1 MQRRPGRKAATAL
14 REKTQLDQIAQAVA
28 SFASR
33 LSFHDLPADVVE
45 VARQRLVDSIGCGLA
60 AVDCDQVGIA
70 RHIFSG
76 GASDYLPG
84 RVLGSS
90 ERTTP
95 MAATFLN
102 TAMIRYLDF
111 NDFYPGG
118 HPSDI
123 LGALLG
129 LAESAKASGAR
140 LLTSMVVAYEVF
152 TRLSDSAKLR
162 ERGWDQGYA
171 IGVATAAGV
180 GNLLGLGAGALRH
193 AISIAAVGNVP
204 LRATRAGSLSHW
216 KGAAT
221 AYATHNAVLATLLA
235 AEGMTGPE
243 QPFQGRHGLW
253 EQITGPFDLQ
263 PYEELGSRYL
273 TPSTRLKYWPVEYNA
288 QAAVWAAIEL
298 RKRVPHSDVESIDV
312 KVYWSAWHEIGSE
325 PAKWDPQTRETAD
338 HSLPYIFAR
347 TLVDGMIGL
356 GSFDEAAYKDP
367 SLRPLMNKIKVAQD
381 DEIEAM
387 WPSTVMMRVE
397 AADRLGK
404 RHSIEVVNPLGHE
417 RNPMRDADVRRKF
430 MALSGPVLGDERAA
444 AALDQWWCVEDLS
457 HLGAAFDG
465 IALSSR
471 LAVGEAQ

>member
-1 MQRRPGRKAATAL
+1 
-14 REKTQLDQIAQAVA
+14 
-28 SFASR
+28 
-33 LSFHDLPADVVE
+33 
-45 VARQRLVDSIGCGLA
+45 
-60 AVDCDQVGIA
+60 
-70 RHIFSG
+70 
-76 GASDYLPG
+76 
-84 RVLGSS
+84 
-90 ERTTP
+90 

-123 LGALLG
+123 LGALLAI
-129 LAESAKASGAR
+129 AESVEADGKR

-171 IGVATAAGV
+171 IGVATAAAV
-180 GNLLGLGAGALRH
+180 GNLLQLKADALRH
-193 AISIAAVGNVP
+193 GLAIVAVGSVP

-263 PYEELGSRYL
+263 PYEELGSQYL
-273 TPSTRLKYWPVEYNA
+273 TPKTRLKYWPVEYNA
-288 QAAVWAAIEL
+288 QAAVWAAKEL
-298 RKRVPHSDVESIDV
+298 RSRVPIADLASIDV
-312 KVYWSAWHEIGSE
+312 RVYWSAWHEIGSE

-347 TLVDGMIGL
+347 TLVDGAIDL
-356 GSFDEAAYKDP
+356 GSFRETAFKDP
-367 SLRPLMNKIKVAQD
+367 TLRPLMAKIRVIQD
-381 DEIEAM
+381 DEIEAL
-387 WPSTVMMRVE
+387 WPSTVAMRVE
-397 AADRLGK
+397 ATDSAGK
-404 RHSIEVVNPLGHE
+404 VHSIEVVNPLGHE
-417 RNPMRDADVRRKF
+417 DNPMQDSDVRAKF
-430 MALSGPVLGDERAA
+430 MSLAAPVLGEKR
-444 AALDQWWCVEDLS
+444 ALDALETWWRVEELQ
-457 HLGAAFDG
+457 HLNEAFDSIVISPRMSMG
-465 IALSSR
+465 TS
-471 LAVGEAQ
+471 Q

>member
-1 MQRRPGRKAATAL
+1 MGRK
-14 REKTQLDQIAQAVA
+14 
-28 SFASR
+28 R
-33 LSFHDLPADVVE
+33 LI
-45 VARQRLVDSIGCGLA
+45 DSLGCGLA
-60 AVDCDQVGIA
+60 AADCDQVRMA
-70 RHIFSG
+70 RRIFSG
-76 GASDYLPG
+76 GVPGYLPG
-84 RVLGSS
+84 RVLGSN
-90 ERTTP
+90 ERATP

-123 LGALLG
+123 VGALAA
-129 LAESAKASGAR
+129 LAESAKVDGPG

-171 IGVATAAGV
+171 VGVATAAGV
-180 GNLLGLGAGALRH
+180 GNLLGLSADVLRH
-193 AISIAAVGNVP
+193 GISIAAVGGVP

-221 AYATHNAVLATLLA
+221 AYATHNAVVATLLA

-253 EQITGPFDLQ
+253 EQITGPFDLL
-263 PYEELGSRYL
+263 PYEELGSRFL
-273 TPSTRLKYWPVEYNA
+273 TPNTRLKYWPVEYNA
-288 QAAVWAAIEL
+288 QAAVWAALQVREL
-298 RKRVPHSDVESIDV
+298 VPIADLESINV
-312 KVYWSAWHEIGSE
+312 RVYWSAWHEIGSE

-347 TLVDGMIGL
+347 TLVDGVIDVR
-356 GSFDEAAYKDP
+356 SFDEAAYKDP
-367 SLRPLMNKIKVAQD
+367 ALRPLMAKIRVAQD
-381 DEIEAM
+381 DEIEAL

-397 AADRLGK
+397 AVGTAGQ

-417 RNPMRDADVRRKF
+417 CNPMQDADVRRKF
-430 MALSGPVLGDERAA
+430 MTLVTPVLGDQRAA
-444 AALDQWWCVEDLS
+444 AALEKWWRVESLSDLRD
-457 HLGAAFDG
+457 AFDSVM
-465 IALSSR
+465 LSPR
-471 LAVGEAQ
+471 LTVGAHQ